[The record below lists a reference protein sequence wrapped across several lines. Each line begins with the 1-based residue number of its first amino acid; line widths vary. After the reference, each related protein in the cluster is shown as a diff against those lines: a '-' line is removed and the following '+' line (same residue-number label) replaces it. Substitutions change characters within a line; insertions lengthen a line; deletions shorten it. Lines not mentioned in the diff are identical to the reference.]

1 MPKFT
6 ETEKEKIRADLL
18 EHGLELFSRYGLRKT
33 SVEDIT
39 RAVNIAKG
47 TFYSFYKTKEEL
59 FLSIFTQ
66 VNEEMQG
73 RIMGVF
79 TASKKGPRKRLYD
92 ALQMQYAFVD
102 ENPIFQ
108 ILMDEEELEQLFRK
122 FPQAGPQL
130 QSFFED
136 DKYIPFVEQLKEM
149 GIIRKDLKTTH
160 VVGLLKAVFLIHQRK
175 LDFSPEQFE
184 DVFNTYLKL
193 VIDYVALEE

>member
-6 ETEKEKIRADLL
+6 ETEKEKIRTALL
-18 EHGLELFSRYGLRKT
+18 EQGREIFSRYGLRKT

-47 TFYSFYKTKEEL
+47 TFYSFYTTKEEL
-59 FLSIFTQ
+59 FLIIFSQ

-73 RIMGVF
+73 RIMEAF

-92 ALQMQYAFVD
+92 ALQMQYAFID
-102 ENPIFQ
+102 EHPIFQ
-108 ILMDEEELEQLFRK
+108 ILMDKEELEQLFRK

-136 DKYIPFVEQLKEM
+136 DNYIPFVEQLKDM
-149 GIIRKDLKTTH
+149 GIIRKNLETNH

-175 LDFSPEQFE
+175 QDFSPEQFQY
-184 DVFNTYLKL
+184 VFNTHLKL
-193 VIDYVALEE
+193 VIDYIAPEE